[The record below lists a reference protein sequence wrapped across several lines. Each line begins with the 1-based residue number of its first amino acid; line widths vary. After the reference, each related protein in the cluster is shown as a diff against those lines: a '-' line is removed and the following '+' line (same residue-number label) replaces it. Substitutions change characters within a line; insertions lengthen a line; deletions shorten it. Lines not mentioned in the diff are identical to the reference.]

1 MPVRKTIPTFAALAL
16 LLFCA
21 GCLHT
26 TPETAAVPAAAD
38 LFWSDADQKEMLAL
52 RRTLRPAQK
61 DDALEYRIIFESP
74 EKLAAQAAAA
84 NDNRLIALAMGYQ
97 ASAADAKEP
106 FLIKCSKDADIP
118 LYAAVYGC
126 VPPPLSVFKL
136 LARYNDAMISNTAS
150 PYKGICR
157 ADEDTR
163 KLYIE
168 AEKEYPRYPEQ

>member
-1 MPVRKTIPTFAALAL
+1 MPVRKTIRTFAALAL

-21 GCLHT
+21 GCLHAGE
-26 TPETAAVPAAAD
+26 ETAATSTA
-38 LFWSDADQKEMLAL
+38 FWGDADQKEMLAL
-52 RRTLRPAQK
+52 RRSMRPAKK
-61 DDALEYRIIFESP
+61 DDNLEHRIIFESP
-74 EKLAAQAAAA
+74 EKLAQEAAAA
-84 NDNRLIALAMGYQ
+84 NDTRLISLAMGYQ

-106 FLIKCSKDADIP
+106 FLIKCDKGADIP
-118 LYAAVYGC
+118 LRPIVYGC

-157 ADEDTR
+157 TDEDTR